1 MKKMLAIIL
10 TVLMVLSLYP
20 AFAEAVEAPD
30 EATALDFNHKTYE
43 ANQLDALFSRH
54 ESVAYTFRYPLD
66 ANRNGYVWE
75 TSDSIYQEWG
85 TLAAEFDRDRIH
97 YMMSTD
103 EATGET
109 DVFGGVD
116 YDPDY
121 QPFYCFA
128 GGTEEEFFDVE
139 HDHVVELYEA
149 DGLILSASQ
158 FDETLSRKVIE
169 ENLGLTYEG
178 QLIRSEIVVDAE
190 TYEVLESREV
200 MAQDGEETIVYE
212 TTVAYDTPEPAAS
225 HNLRAPF
232 ERNSVNMMT
241 LTFVVDHGTD
251 HEFSRELTVPVNT
264 EAGQMF
270 GNTSAVCFDDADC
283 ETLSHWDRMS
293 DKTLYIFTNPDNE
306 LTEKYQALL
315 AKALQA
321 MDPAEP
327 DAATFEVLVA
337 ANTGSA
343 ILSRHA
349 SFSTDRSTARDGEE
363 ILAETSYRDADTY
376 FWGFSDGRAM
386 LRQADLWVDWAA
398 KGEGV
403 EAYTETIFDS
413 VEAAQE
419 AFAYALDSASVI
431 LPETETLLET
441 VDTGDG
447 RFVAITE
454 ESDPATVAWTLSANL
469 PAGGYEYAEGM
480 TLRYEY
486 TFDTN
491 TRDVL
496 NIRTELTEVE
506 GETLLTQEESFAYD
520 VEAYDPF
527 AQGEPFAEYEAAA
540 TDPKQNRTIA
550 VVFDPDTENERGV
563 EYVLPNHA
571 FFSVFLNGQYVEQL
585 YTDRECTQ
593 LFEGSDGIS
602 DLQLYVK

>member
-10 TVLMVLSLYP
+10 TVLMVLSLCP

-30 EATALDFNHKTYE
+30 EAAAVEFNHKVYE
-43 ANQLDALFSRH
+43 ANRLDTLFDRH
-54 ESVAYTFRYPLD
+54 GSVAYAFSYPVEPG
-66 ANRNGYVWE
+66 RTWFVWE
-75 TSDSIYQEWG
+75 TSEGIYQEWG
-85 TLAAEFDRDRIH
+85 TDGAQLERDRIV
-97 YMMSTD
+97 YSMNFD
-103 EATGET
+103 EASETLSTGC
-109 DVFGGVD
+109 GVNIDSD
-116 YDPDY
+116 YDPLY
-121 QPFYCFA
+121 SFVMK
-128 GGTEEEFFDVE
+128 TEQEFFDTE
-139 HDHVVELYEA
+139 HDHVLEISQE
-149 DGLILSASQ
+149 DGLIHQVSE
-158 FDETLSRKVIE
+158 FDETLSQKYVE
-169 ENLGLTYEG
+169 QELGMEYVG
-178 QLIRSEIVVDAE
+178 QTIRTELFLDADTLELLKSVE
-190 TYEVLESREV
+190 TLV
-200 MAQDGEETIVYE
+200 QDGEETAACVIVVE
-212 TTVAYDTPEPAAS
+212 YDTPEPVAS
-225 HNLRAPF
+225 RTLRSSF
-232 ERNSVNMMT
+232 ERPSENVMT
-241 LTFVVDHGTD
+241 VTFVVDAGTD
-251 HEFSRELTVPVNT
+251 HAFSRELTVPVNT

-327 DAATFEVLVA
+327 DAATFEALVA

-386 LRQADLWVDWAA
+386 LRQADLWVDRAA

-441 VDTGDG
+441 VDAGDG

-496 NIRTELTEVE
+496 NIRTELTDAE
-506 GETLLTQEESFAYD
+506 GVILLTQEESFAYD
-520 VEAYDPF
+520 MEAYDPF
-527 AQGEPFAEYEAAA
+527 AQSEPFAEFEAAA

-550 VVFDPDTENERGV
+550 VVFDPDTENERSV

>member
-1 MKKMLAIIL
+1 MKRSFATERILAAL
-10 TVLMVLSLYP
+10 LALAVLLS
-20 AFAEAVEAPD
+20 F
-30 EATALDFNHKTYE
+30 
-43 ANQLDALFSRH
+43 
-54 ESVAYTFRYPLD
+54 
-66 ANRNGYVWE
+66 
-75 TSDSIYQEWG
+75 
-85 TLAAEFDRDRIH
+85 TLASAESAPAETTWTTQINVRFATVEEGQQRMRDRTLFHDQI
-97 YMMSTD
+97 
-103 EATGET
+103 
-109 DVFGGVD
+109 
-116 YDPDY
+116 
-121 QPFYCFA
+121 
-128 GGTEEEFFDVE
+128 TE
-139 HDHVVELYEA
+139 
-149 DGLILSASQ
+149 S
-158 FDETLSRKVIE
+158 
-169 ENLGLTYEG
+169 
-178 QLIRSEIVVDAE
+178 
-190 TYEVLESREV
+190 
-200 MAQDGEETIVYE
+200 
-212 TTVAYDTPEPAAS
+212 
-225 HNLRAPF
+225 
-232 ERNSVNMMT
+232 
-241 LTFVVDHGTD
+241 
-251 HEFSRELTVPVNT
+251 
-264 EAGQMF
+264 
-270 GNTSAVCFDDADC
+270 
-283 ETLSHWDRMS
+283 
-293 DKTLYIFTNPDNE
+293 IFTNPDNE

-327 DAATFEVLVA
+327 DAATFEALVA

-386 LRQADLWVDWAA
+386 LRQADLWVDRAA